1 MRQATTQ
8 MNRSPLK
15 FELTPSNFGS
25 GAVAGAKQAAAEVN
39 RSLLSDENAGREFEF
54 NDKDFARVRALILK
68 IAGISLAPSK
78 QSMVYSRLARRLRA
92 CNHSRFSSYLDAL
105 ESNAANPEW
114 EHFTNSLTTN
124 LTSFYRESHHFDLLK
139 KQLQSLSRSSRIELW
154 CSAAST
160 GEEPYTMAIT
170 AMEAFNSMN
179 PPVRILATDIDTKVL
194 EHAKKGVYRM
204 DQVEKIPD
212 DILRK
217 YFLKGKGDSEG
228 LIRVRPE
235 VQALLTFRKLN
246 LMDNVWSLRPGFD
259 AIFCRNV
266 MIYFEKDVQL
276 QILKRFAPLMNANGL
291 LYASH
296 SENFAMA
303 RDYFT
308 LRGKTVYTVNADK
321 CVKTGAGGEPA
332 AQRTFP

>member
-1 MRQATTQ
+1 
-8 MNRSPLK
+8 MNRPPVK
-15 FELTPSNFGS
+15 FEFSKSQYTSDP
-25 GAVAGAKQAAAEVN
+25 VAGAKHAAAAVN
-39 RSLLSDENAGREFEF
+39 KSLLSDDNSDREFEF
-54 NDKDFARVRALILK
+54 NDKDFGRVRNLILK

-92 CNHSRFSSYLDAL
+92 CNHNRFSTYLDAL
-105 ESNAANPEW
+105 EANSSNPEW

-124 LTSFYRESHHFDLLK
+124 LTSFYREAHHFEILK
-139 KQLQSLSRSSRIELW
+139 KQLQSLSRNARVELW

-194 EHAKKGVYRM
+194 DHAKKGVYRM
-204 DQVEKIPD
+204 DQVDKIPEE
-212 DILRK
+212 ILRK

-276 QILKRFAPLMNANGL
+276 QILKRFAPLMNQNGL
-291 LYASH
+291 LYAGH

-303 RDYFT
+303 RDFFT

-321 CVKTGAGGEPA
+321 AAKTGASGESS
-332 AQRTFP
+332 AQQVFA

>member
-1 MRQATTQ
+1 
-8 MNRSPLK
+8 MNQPPVK
-15 FELTPSNFGS
+15 FEFSKAQYAND
-25 GAVAGAKQAAAEVN
+25 AVAGAKQAAAAVN
-39 RSLLSDENAGREFEF
+39 RSLLSDDNADREFEF

-92 CNHSRFSSYLDAL
+92 CNHSRFSTYLDAL
-105 ESNAANPEW
+105 ESNLSNPEW

-124 LTSFYRESHHFDLLK
+124 LTSFYREAHHFDILK
-139 KQLQSLSRSSRIELW
+139 KQLQSLSRNARIELW

-204 DQVEKIPD
+204 DQVDKIPEE
-212 DILRK
+212 ILRK
-217 YFLKGKGDSEG
+217 YFLKGKGESEG

-246 LMDNVWSLRPGFD
+246 LMDNVWSMRPGFD

-276 QILKRFAPLMNANGL
+276 QILKRFAPLMNPNGL
-291 LYASH
+291 LYAGH

-308 LRGKTVYTVNADK
+308 LRGKTVYAVNTDK
-321 CVKTGAGGEPA
+321 AAKTGAAGEGQPR
-332 AQRTFP
+332 QVSP

>member
-1 MRQATTQ
+1 
-8 MNRSPLK
+8 MNLPTPK
-15 FELTPSNFGS
+15 FELSPSQFGA
-25 GAVAGAKQAAAEVN
+25 GAVAGAKQAAAAVN
-39 RSLLSDENAGREFEF
+39 KSLLNDENAGREFEF
-54 NDKDFARVRALILK
+54 TDKDFARVRALILK

-92 CNHSRFSSYLDAL
+92 CNQSRFSSYLDAL
-105 ESNAANPEW
+105 ESNSSNPEW

-139 KQLQSLSRSSRIELW
+139 RQLQSLSRNARIELW

-194 EHAKKGVYRM
+194 DHARKGVYRM

-217 YFLKGKGDSEG
+217 YFLKGKGESEG

-276 QILKRFAPLMNANGL
+276 QILKRFAPLMNPNGL
-291 LYASH
+291 LYAGH

-321 CVKTGAGGEPA
+321 CAKTGAGGEA
-332 AQRTFP
+332 ATQQVLA

>member
-1 MRQATTQ
+1 
-8 MNRSPLK
+8 
-15 FELTPSNFGS
+15 
-25 GAVAGAKQAAAEVN
+25 
-39 RSLLSDENAGREFEF
+39 
-54 NDKDFARVRALILK
+54 
-68 IAGISLAPSK
+68 
-78 QSMVYSRLARRLRA
+78 MVYSRLARRLRA
-92 CNHSRFSSYLDAL
+92 CKHNRFSSYLDAL
-105 ESNAANPEW
+105 ELNSSNPEW

-124 LTSFYRESHHFDLLK
+124 LTSFYRESHHFEILK
-139 KQLQSLSRSSRIELW
+139 KQLQSLSRSARIELW

-204 DQVEKIPD
+204 DQVEKIPE

-217 YFLKGKGDSEG
+217 YFLKGKGESDG

-246 LMDNVWSLRPGFD
+246 LMDNAWSLRPGFD

-276 QILKRFAPLMNANGL
+276 QILKRFAPLMNTNGL
-291 LYASH
+291 LYAGH

-303 RDYFT
+303 RDYFS

-321 CVKTGAGGEPA
+321 AAKTGADGDSQVRQA
-332 AQRTFP
+332 TA

>member
-1 MRQATTQ
+1 
-8 MNRSPLK
+8 MNRPPVK
-15 FELTPSNFGS
+15 FEFSRTRSGS
-25 GAVAGAKQAAAEVN
+25 DAAAEARQAAAAVN
-39 RSLLSDENAGREFEF
+39 LSLQSDDNAEREFEF
-54 NDKDFARVRALILK
+54 NEKDFARVRALILK

-92 CNHSRFSSYLDAL
+92 CNHNRFSSYLDAL
-105 ESNAANPEW
+105 ELNSSNPEW

-124 LTSFYRESHHFDLLK
+124 LTSFYREAHHFEILK
-139 KQLQSLSRSSRIELW
+139 KQLQSLSRNARIELW

-194 EHAKKGVYRM
+194 EHARKGVYRM
-204 DQVEKIPD
+204 DQIEKIPE
-212 DILRK
+212 DIIRK
-217 YFLKGKGDSEG
+217 YFIKGKGESDG
-228 LIRVRPE
+228 MIHVRPE
-235 VQALLTFRKLN
+235 VQAMVTFRKLN

-276 QILKRFAPLMNANGL
+276 QILKRFAPLMNANGQ
-291 LYASH
+291 LYAGH

-303 RDYFT
+303 RDYFS

-321 CVKTGAGGEPA
+321 AARTGTDGESQVRQVTA
-332 AQRTFP
+332 

>member
-1 MRQATTQ
+1 
-8 MNRSPLK
+8 MNQPTSK
-15 FELTPSNFGS
+15 FEFSRTQNTND
-25 GAVAGAKQAAAEVN
+25 AVAGAKRAAAAVN
-39 RSLLSDENAGREFEF
+39 SSLLSDDAADREFEF

-92 CNHSRFSSYLDAL
+92 CHHSRFSAYLDAL
-105 ESNAANPEW
+105 EANPNSPEW

-124 LTSFYRESHHFDLLK
+124 LTSFYRESHHFDILK
-139 KQLQSLSRSSRIELW
+139 KQLQSLSRNSRIDLW

-160 GEEPYTMAIT
+160 GEEPYTIAIT

-204 DQVEKIPD
+204 DQVDKIPE

-217 YFLKGKGDSEG
+217 YFLKGKGESEG

-246 LMDNVWSLRPGFD
+246 LMDQSWTIRPGFD

-276 QILKRFAPLMNANGL
+276 QILKKFAPLMNQNGL
-291 LYASH
+291 LYAGH

-303 RDYFT
+303 REYFT

-321 CVKTGAGGEPA
+321 AVKPGTNGDDRQALKP
-332 AQRTFP
+332 

>member
-1 MRQATTQ
+1 
-8 MNRSPLK
+8 MNRPPLK
-15 FELTPSNFGS
+15 FELSTSQFGS
-25 GAVAGAKQAAAEVN
+25 GAVAGAKQAAAAVN

-105 ESNAANPEW
+105 ESNSSNPEW

-139 KQLQSLSRSSRIELW
+139 KQLQSLSRNSRIELW

-194 EHAKKGVYRM
+194 DHAKKGVYRM

-217 YFLKGKGDSEG
+217 YFLKGKGESEG

-276 QILKRFAPLMNANGL
+276 QILKRFAPLMNPNGL
-291 LYASH
+291 LYAGH

-321 CVKTGAGGEPA
+321 CAKTGMGGEA
-332 AQRTFP
+332 ATQQALA

>member
-1 MRQATTQ
+1 
-8 MNRSPLK
+8 MNLPTPK
-15 FELTPSNFGS
+15 FELSPSQFGT
-25 GAVAGAKQAAAEVN
+25 GAVAGAKQAAAAVN
-39 RSLLSDENAGREFEF
+39 KSLLNDENAGREFEF
-54 NDKDFARVRALILK
+54 TDKDFARVRALILK

-92 CNHSRFSSYLDAL
+92 CNQSRFSSYLDAL
-105 ESNAANPEW
+105 ESNSSNPEW

-139 KQLQSLSRSSRIELW
+139 RQLQSLSRNARIELW

-194 EHAKKGVYRM
+194 DHARKGVYRM

-217 YFLKGKGDSEG
+217 YFLKGKGESEG

-276 QILKRFAPLMNANGL
+276 QILKRFAPLMNPNGL
-291 LYASH
+291 LYAGH

-321 CVKTGAGGEPA
+321 CAKTGAGGEA
-332 AQRTFP
+332 ATQQALA

>member
-1 MRQATTQ
+1 
-8 MNRSPLK
+8 MNLPTPK
-15 FELTPSNFGS
+15 FELSPSQFGA
-25 GAVAGAKQAAAEVN
+25 GAVAGAKQAAAAVN
-39 RSLLSDENAGREFEF
+39 KSLLNDENAGREFEF
-54 NDKDFARVRALILK
+54 TDKDFARVRALILK

-92 CNHSRFSSYLDAL
+92 CNQSRFSSYLDAL
-105 ESNAANPEW
+105 ESNSSNPEW

-139 KQLQSLSRSSRIELW
+139 RQLQSLSRNARIELW

-194 EHAKKGVYRM
+194 DHARKGVYRM

-217 YFLKGKGDSEG
+217 YFLKGKGESEG

-276 QILKRFAPLMNANGL
+276 QILKRFAPLMNPNGL
-291 LYASH
+291 LYAGH

-321 CVKTGAGGEPA
+321 CAKTGAGGEA
-332 AQRTFP
+332 ATQQALA